1 MSRRD
6 YARTRSLAARIRPV
20 LNAIAVVA
28 TCVAAAAAG
37 ALV

>member
-1 MSRRD
+1 MSRRE
-6 YARTRSLAARIRPV
+6 YARTRTVYARIRPM

-28 TCVAAAAAG
+28 TCVAAAWAG

>member
-6 YARTRSLAARIRPV
+6 YARTRTLVARIRPV

-28 TCVAAAAAG
+28 TCAAAAWAG